1 MSAAALPLPAAAA
14 FGVARSFSDRRWR
27 IRAASDEAIQML
39 ERETGMSRT
48 LAQLLAGRGV
58 SAAEVGDILNPTLKR
73 LLPEPMTLK
82 DMDRAVARAM
92 KAIAAGERIAV
103 FGDYDV
109 DGSCSAAIVSEFLAR
124 LGMPPRLYI
133 PDRRTEGYGP
143 SAHAMRILKGE
154 GISLVITV
162 DCGAAAY
169 DALNTARDI
178 GLDVVVLDHHA
189 VETLPPAV
197 AQVNPNQP
205 GDTSGQGQIAAAG
218 VAFLFLVALNRAL
231 REDGWYARKGMA
243 EPDLRNALDLVGLA
257 TVADVVPLTGVN
269 RAFVRA
275 GLAKMSELA
284 RPGLA
289 ALIAVTKAQPPFTPY
304 HLGFVLG
311 PRINAGGRVGGCSL
325 GVQLL
330 TSTDRAGADA
340 LALRLDMHNRE
351 RQALETMVLDEA
363 VAMAANQDNA
373 PFVLASNEGWHA
385 GVVGI
390 VAGRLKERFNKPA
403 FVAGF
408 EGGLGRGSARSVMG
422 VDIGAMVRGAREVG
436 LIDTGGGHAMAA
448 GFSLRPEQVDAFR
461 GYLTEQFAREAA
473 ALAGANE
480 LDIETVVSP
489 RGAVPE
495 LVSEIALAGPYGA
508 GNPEPLVIVPD
519 AQVAF
524 ADIVGKN
531 HVRLRLIGG
540 DGARLDAIAFRVADQ
555 PLGQALL
562 AARGKR
568 IHAAGRLR
576 ADEWQGRA
584 RVQLQLEDAA
594 AAGA

>member
-1 MSAAALPLPAAAA
+1 
-14 FGVARSFSDRRWR
+14 
-27 IRAASDEAIQML
+27 
-39 ERETGMSRT
+39 
-48 LAQLLAGRGV
+48 
-58 SAAEVGDILNPTLKR
+58 
-73 LLPEPMTLK
+73 
-82 DMDRAVARAM
+82 
-92 KAIAAGERIAV
+92 
-103 FGDYDV
+103 
-109 DGSCSAAIVSEFLAR
+109 
-124 LGMPPRLYI
+124 
-133 PDRRTEGYGP
+133 
-143 SAHAMRILKGE
+143 MRILKGE

-422 VDIGAMVRGAREVG
+422 VDIGAMVRGAREAG